1 VGKKRDNQQ
10 GLLRIISGGQ
20 TGVDRAA
27 LDVAFALGLPHGGF
41 CPRGRRA
48 EDGSIPPHYPLIELE
63 SDDYAV
69 RTEQNIIEADATLIL
84 YRTRMTGGTLLTFN
98 LAKKHFKPYRTIRLE
113 RTCDTNPL
121 LEWIQ
126 NTPIHTLNVAGPRAS
141 TDPEVYELAATFLWE
156 LLNEVPRRRMGE

>member
-48 EDGSIPPHYPLIELE
+48 EDGPIPPHYPLEELDT
-63 SDDYAV
+63 DDYAI
-69 RTEQNIIEADATLIL
+69 RTQRNVIEADATLIL
-84 YRTRMTGGTLLTFN
+84 YRYRMTGGTLLTFN
-98 LAKKHFKPYRTIRLE
+98 LAKKHSKPYRAIRLD
-113 RTCDTNPL
+113 RACDPQSL
-121 LEWIQ
+121 LQWIQ

-141 TDPEVYELAATFLWE
+141 TDPDVYELAATFLRE
-156 LLNEVPRRRMGE
+156 LLNEVPRKRAG

>member
-1 VGKKRDNQQ
+1 MARKRDNQQ

-48 EDGSIPPHYPLIELE
+48 EDGPIPPHYPMEELE
-63 SDDYAV
+63 SEDYAV
-69 RTEQNIIEADATLIL
+69 RTERNIIEADATLIL

-98 LAKKHFKPYRTIRLE
+98 LAKKHFKPYRTIRLD
-113 RTCDTNPL
+113 RTYDIQSL
-121 LEWIQ
+121 LQWIQ
-126 NTPIHTLNVAGPRAS
+126 DTPVLTLNVAGPRAS
-141 TDPEVYELAATFLWE
+141 TDPEIYELAAAFLWE
-156 LLNEVPRRRMGE
+156 GLRKVVQ

>member
-1 VGKKRDNQQ
+1 MAKKRDNQQ

-48 EDGSIPPHYPLIELE
+48 EDGPIPPQYPLEELD
-63 SDDYAV
+63 SPDYAV
-69 RTEQNIIEADATLIL
+69 RTERNVIEADGTLIL
-84 YRTRMTGGTLLTFN
+84 HRFRMSGGTLLTYN
-98 LAKKHFKPYRTIRLE
+98 LAKKHHKPYRTVRLD
-113 RTCDTNPL
+113 RAYDINPM

-126 NTPIHTLNVAGPRAS
+126 NTPILTLNVAGPRAS

-156 LLNEVPRRRMGE
+156 LLNEVPRRRLA